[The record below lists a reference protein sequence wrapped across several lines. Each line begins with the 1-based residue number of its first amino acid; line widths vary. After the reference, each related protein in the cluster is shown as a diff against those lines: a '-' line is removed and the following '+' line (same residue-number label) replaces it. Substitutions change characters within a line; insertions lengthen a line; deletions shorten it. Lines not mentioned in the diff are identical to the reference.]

1 MQICLGLFFLTEDVE
16 MRFSRIALMSALGV
30 MLSGTSA
37 GVVGSVPRSH
47 SKYSIPEF
55 TPTKVDKKP
64 NKVSQKKRRMNAR
77 RKGHK

>member
-1 MQICLGLFFLTEDVE
+1 
-16 MRFSRIALMSALGV
+16 MRLSRIALMSALGV

-37 GVVGSVPRSH
+37 GVVSSAPRSH

-64 NKVSQKKRRMNAR
+64 NTVSQKKRRMNAR

>member
-1 MQICLGLFFLTEDVE
+1 
-16 MRFSRIALMSALGV
+16 
-30 MLSGTSA
+30 
-37 GVVGSVPRSH
+37 VGSVPRSH

>member
-1 MQICLGLFFLTEDVE
+1 MQICFGLFFLAEDIE
-16 MRFSRIALMSALGV
+16 MRLSRVALMSALGV

-37 GVVGSVPRSH
+37 GIVSSVPRSH
-47 SKYSIPEF
+47 SKYSIPEY

-64 NKVSQKKRRMNAR
+64 NKVSQKKRRLNAR

>member
-1 MQICLGLFFLTEDVE
+1 MNLTRAFFLTEDFE
-16 MRFSRIALMSALGV
+16 MRLSRVALMSALGV

-37 GVVGSVPRSH
+37 AVVGSVPRSH

-64 NKVSQKKRRMNAR
+64 NKVSQKKRRLNAR
-77 RKGHK
+77 RKGHE

>member
-1 MQICLGLFFLTEDVE
+1 
-16 MRFSRIALMSALGV
+16 MRLSRIALMSALGV

-64 NKVSQKKRRMNAR
+64 NKVDKKPNKVSQKKRRMNAH

>member
-1 MQICLGLFFLTEDVE
+1 
-16 MRFSRIALMSALGV
+16 MRLSRIALMGALGV

-37 GVVGSVPRSH
+37 GGVGSVPRSH

>member
-1 MQICLGLFFLTEDVE
+1 
-16 MRFSRIALMSALGV
+16 MRLSRIALMGALGV

-37 GVVGSVPRSH
+37 GGVGSVPRSH

-64 NKVSQKKRRMNAR
+64 NKVSQKKRRMNAH

>member
-1 MQICLGLFFLTEDVE
+1 
-16 MRFSRIALMSALGV
+16 MRLSRVALMSALGV
-30 MLSGTSA
+30 MLCGTSA
-37 GVVGSVPRSH
+37 AVVGSVPRSH

-64 NKVSQKKRRMNAR
+64 NKVSQKKRRLNAR